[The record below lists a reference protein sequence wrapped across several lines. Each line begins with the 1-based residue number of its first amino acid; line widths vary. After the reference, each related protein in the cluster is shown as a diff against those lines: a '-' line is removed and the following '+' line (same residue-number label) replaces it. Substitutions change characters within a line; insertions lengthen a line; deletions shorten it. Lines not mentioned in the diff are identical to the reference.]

1 MLAKRRR
8 LSAEQATE
16 MQRRANRAA
25 VGQFCAAL
33 RLLGWTHEAAA
44 AALGVS
50 RQQVW
55 RWVNELCVIP
65 SWAVVAV
72 RGEAEGHASIRAIAR
87 TA

>member
-1 MLAKRRR
+1 MLAKCGR
-8 LSAEQATE
+8 LSSEQATE
-16 MQRRANRAA
+16 MQRLANKAA
-25 VGQFCAAL
+25 VGQFCVAL
-33 RLLGWTHEAAA
+33 RMLGWSHDAAA

-65 SWAVVAV
+65 SWAVVAA
-72 RGEAEGHASIRAIAR
+72 RGEAEGHDSIRSIVR